1 MTRSPTLRN
10 ATLASLASAAV
21 ALAASADMV
30 PITDNTAASTEGLGR
45 FTGTVAYTFLGGSS
59 GRLDVSLTNTT
70 DASLGG
76 YITAFMFRTQPSA
89 GTVTSMLSTWDN
101 NLDTNIPAGTSGS
114 PWNATGSWIGGAG
127 LTSSWLAGGS
137 PEDGIGVGQTG
148 NWSFAI
154 TSVNASMLTAVSFVA
169 NTINTDTYAFIVR
182 MRGMTLPS
190 GADGSDKIPARDLPA
205 PGAAALIGLAGILTR
220 RRTA

>member
-30 PITDNTAASTEGLGR
+30 PINDNSTASTEGLGH

-114 PWNATGSWIGGAG
+114 PWNATGIGGAG
-127 LTSSWLAGGS
+127 TGGSWLAGGAPS
-137 PEDGIGVGQTG
+137 GGVAVGATG
-148 NWSFAI
+148 HWSFAI
-154 TSVNASMLTAVSFVA
+154 DGANANQLTSDAFVSGNLISDA
-169 NTINTDTYAFIVR
+169 YAFVVR
-182 MRGMTLPS
+182 FRGM
-190 GADGSDKIPARDLPA
+190 ANEGSDKVPANQLPA
-205 PGAAALIGLAGILTR
+205 PGAAALLGLAGAMTR
-220 RRTA
+220 RRR

>member
-1 MTRSPTLRN
+1 MTASTLHRP
-10 ATLASLASAAV
+10 ALLACITSACM
-21 ALAASADMV
+21 ALSASADMV

-76 YITAFMFRTQPSA
+76 YITAFMFRTSPSV

-101 NLDTNIPAGTSGS
+101 GLDTNIPASTSGA
-114 PWNATGSWIGGAG
+114 PWDGTGSWIGGAG

-137 PEDGIGVGQTG
+137 PVNGIAVGQTG

-154 TSVNASMLTAVSFVA
+154 TSASASMLTAVSFVA

-182 MRGMTLPS
+182 MRGLTLPDGS
-190 GADGSDKIPARDLPA
+190 DGSDKIPARDLPA
-205 PGAAALIGLAGILTR
+205 PGAVALLGLASLVSR
-220 RRTA
+220 RRSV